1 MQTLFFLS
9 LAFLP
14 PLISGPLPS
23 ILVLR
28 FGLGE
33 NWRRHLLLIAL
44 LTIILNLGAAAI
56 IIFGLD
62 DFLPPGAIA
71 CSLTPI
77 VAIVTLI
84 ISLRSLRRIA
94 SDLNVNPVQGKWLQL
109 SLVAIS
115 TLQILMVIILII
127 IAPALCNTGIRDCPD
142 Y

>member
-23 ILVLR
+23 MLVLR
-28 FGLGE
+28 LASGSD
-33 NWRRHLLLIAL
+33 WRRSLFLIAL
-44 LTIILNLGAAAI
+44 LTIILNLAAVTM

-71 CSLTPI
+71 CSLTPV
-77 VAIVTLI
+77 VAIITLI
-84 ISLRSLRRIA
+84 LSLRSLRRIA
-94 SDLNVNPVQGKWLQL
+94 SDLGVNAVQNKWLQL

-115 TLQILMVIILII
+115 ALQILTAVILII